1 MKLAWGARVPEWFRN
16 RAIAIAAGQDVDP
29 SDLMACMY
37 FESKLNPEARNPN
50 SSASGLIQFMTD
62 TAVELGTTIE
72 AIRAMTAMEQLELVG
87 QYFAMRQEQFGK
99 IKDLASCYMAI
110 LFPKAIP
117 WPDDAVIFPAG
128 SKAYLANKGLDIDH
142 DNEVTKGEAA
152 AFVVKALA
160 LGLQPGNVFDV
171 SDTQPA
177 APIEDRSTRE
187 PVVQP
192 EKPMGALL
200 MPLLM
205 SIVGKFINPTVAQ
218 NVTSIV
224 TKDGQQS
231 TAAQSLLNTLLSAV
245 AGQAG
250 TTPAAMQAD
259 DRAAIAAV
267 AAVQADTAKMKAVE
281 DAAGAHLNAVMP
293 FVQQLAVLDQM
304 RYDAENKGK
313 QTVSSIAIAE
323 HAAGIW
329 DMTKT
334 VVLAVVILLGIVS
347 VGLLAAIL
355 VQALTGTRTIDSG
368 LIGLA
373 GPIWTGTVVSGFV
386 AIIAYRFDGTKN
398 SNAATKAMRAT
409 ERFREETGK

>member
-1 MKLAWGARVPEWFRN
+1 VRLAREGGF
-16 RAIAIAAGQDVDP
+16 DP
-29 SDLMACMY
+29 SWLMACIK
-37 FESKLNPEARNPN
+37 FESNFNPEARNPH
-50 SSASGLIQFMTD
+50 SSASGLIQFMES
-62 TAVELGTTIE
+62 TAEGLDTTIE
-72 AIRAMTAMEQLELVG
+72 AIRSMSSMEQLEMVDA
-87 QYFAMRQEQFGK
+87 YFRPYFGR
-99 IKDLASCYMAI
+99 IHSLSDCYLAI
-110 LFPKAIP
+110 LNPASIGLAEDAI
-117 WPDDAVIFPAG
+117 IFPAG
-128 SKAYLANKGLDIDH
+128 SRAALANRGLDINH
-142 DNEVTKGEAA
+142 DNAVSKAEAA
-152 AFVVKALA
+152 SFVAAALFN
-160 LGLQPGNVFDV
+160 GMRPENVAEID
-171 SDTQPA
+171 DTQAP
-177 APIEDRSTRE
+177 APIEDHST
-187 PVVQP
+187 PLPQP

-398 SNAATKAMRAT
+398 SNAATEAMRAT